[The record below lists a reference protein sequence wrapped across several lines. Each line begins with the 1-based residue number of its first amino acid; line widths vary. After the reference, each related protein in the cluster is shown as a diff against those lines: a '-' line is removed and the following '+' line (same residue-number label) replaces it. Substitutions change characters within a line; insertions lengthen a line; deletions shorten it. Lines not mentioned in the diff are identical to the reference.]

1 MATLLLSEDNINI
14 IQESTEDDPTLHEV
28 SSRTKRDFVHF
39 MRDFSVFQ
47 TIIGFV
53 IAVSLLDFIKNLVTY
68 LVIKYLG
75 IRNKLLNSGICLLV
89 IILLIYLFI
98 SCIFYKHLYTKD
110 VAKEEVIKKAL
121 AEKKVEVIKKK
132 FDQHKHIKDALHK
145 GSDISAMN
153 NELYKESFTPK
164 QAFAGLYSGYSL

>member
-1 MATLLLSEDNINI
+1 MATPLLSSDNIHI

-39 MRDFSVFQ
+39 MRDFGVLE
-47 TIIGFV
+47 TAIGFI
-53 IAVSLLDFIKNLVTY
+53 IASILLDFIKSLVNYTA
-68 LVIKYLG
+68 IKYIG
-75 IRNKLLNSGICLLV
+75 IKNTLFNNTISLIIITLLL
-89 IILLIYLFI
+89 YLFI
-98 SCIFYKHLYTKD
+98 KYVFYTHLYTKD

-121 AEKKVEVIKKK
+121 AEKKVEIVKKK

-153 NELYKESFTPK
+153 NELYRESFTPK